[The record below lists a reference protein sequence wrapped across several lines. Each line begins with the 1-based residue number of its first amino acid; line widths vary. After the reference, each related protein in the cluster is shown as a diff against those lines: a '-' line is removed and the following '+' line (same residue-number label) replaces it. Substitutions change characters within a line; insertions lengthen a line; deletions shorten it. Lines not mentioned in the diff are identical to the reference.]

1 MIGIESKGS
10 FSNMERFL
18 DRILHGDIYAT
29 LDRYGAEGVAALAA
43 ATPEDSGETAN
54 SWTYEILKEQ
64 GSYSIIWGNTHVNR
78 GRQIAVLIQYGH
90 GTGTGGYVEGKD
102 YMNPALRPIFDRIA
116 DEAWKEV
123 TSS

>member
-1 MIGIESKGS
+1 LIGIESKGS